1 MTLGR
6 VTVTGPPD
14 RDVYVNKGYTKRTG
28 TIGSDGVTETP
39 IILPFGR
46 YLFETLDAAGKPDH
60 WAKASVSKKTPDVAV
75 TLVAK
80 PPSVKP
86 RPVKPRPMK
95 PPRTKPTAP
104 TS

>member
-6 VTVTGPPD
+6 VTVTGPAD
-14 RDVYVNKGYTKRTG
+14 FGVYVNKGYTKPAG
-28 TIGSDGVTETP
+28 TIGSGGVTETP

-60 WAKASVSKKTPDVAV
+60 WAKASVSKRTPDVAV

-80 PPSVKP
+80 PPPGTPRPVKP
-86 RPVKPRPMK
+86 RPVKP
-95 PPRTKPTAP
+95 PRAKPTAP